1 MYTYIIIGDE
11 GEKWGEHKLED
22 NLRGILKIDWVV
34 AAAEPLTPL
43 KVN

>member
-1 MYTYIIIGDE
+1 MR
-11 GEKWGEHKLED
+11 EKWGGYYKLQD

-34 AAAEPLTPL
+34 AAEPLTPL